1 MPLSPVSDKARVD
14 ICDTVVD
21 SQMSGG
27 TQRLRTPS
35 ALSLLRGINTDAF
48 NTLLNE
54 VGQGNIFV
62 GNTSDKVAVTR
73 VLYPTQGYFTFGIS
87 DEDASKFTTG
97 FQREFC
103 ICMKDDQTNIWWVDI
118 LSG

>member
-1 MPLSPVSDKARVD
+1 MRFSTSTDFNFSGTTQGPGFVINTSSD
-14 ICDTVVD
+14 
-21 SQMSGG
+21 
-27 TQRLRTPS
+27 
-35 ALSLLRGINTDAF
+35 INTDVF

-103 ICMKDDQTNIWWVDI
+103 ICMKDDQTNIWWVNI